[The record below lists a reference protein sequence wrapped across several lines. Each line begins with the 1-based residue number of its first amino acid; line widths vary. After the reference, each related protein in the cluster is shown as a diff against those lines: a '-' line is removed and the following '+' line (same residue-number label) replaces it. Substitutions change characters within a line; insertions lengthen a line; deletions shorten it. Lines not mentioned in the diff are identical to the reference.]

1 MRTVLILA
9 EKPNKEYL
17 IEIKNKYHS
26 KNTDIL
32 PLSLDIKIFLYR
44 NNFENILS
52 TTKFFG
58 NKNHKLSLK
67 ITQSFRSFIR
77 ENIEKIDTD
86 LNSYPSFSTW
96 ISNIIIFRYFN
107 NFLFKFLVIKNLLK
121 NNNYDHYIF
130 YGFQNKLLIDYVK
143 KIQKNNNLIFL
154 DTNQNKNKVFIF
166 SKFLKFINN
175 LFLVA
180 YSKLEYI
187 DIENSVILSSINY
200 NFLNLKSKK
209 KIVYLSEEG
218 ISLFNLIKIKF
229 KHNINTKFLSIYS
242 DRSKKEYLNQILDI
256 GKNNEYRFN
265 FFKKC
270 LFEIKKEIND
280 EIYNLEIKF
289 LNFKRLTKKSSP
301 YLFISPFSFGLSGLM
316 SEYFN
321 KANINSFCIPH
332 GTCKGNPS
340 NNYEYLYNLEIA
352 EGIIKNNF
360 KFISIQSK
368 YSETACDFFNPKI
381 KKVYTGPICFSKK
394 SFTSINK
401 NNFLYASTFKSPKN
415 TKFFGVE
422 TYDEYLETLS
432 DLIKLFSNLDYNLI
446 IQPHPT
452 LLSYINFKSLKKFL
466 KIKTNNIYL
475 SEKSFSE
482 NLDIS
487 NVLISYSSTTLEESL
502 LSHKPVI
509 IYDKWNR
516 YNHMSDIINKNY
528 YEINYFNNLQD
539 MGNKLKTIYKNSIVY
554 QGIDINLQKHF
565 KYENIEKYID

>member
-9 EKPNKEYL
+9 EKPKKEYL

-26 KNTDIL
+26 QNIDIL

-77 ENIEKIDTD
+77 ENVEKIDTD
-86 LNSYPSFSTW
+86 LNSYISFSTW
-96 ISNIIIFRYFN
+96 ISNIVIFRYFN
-107 NFLFKFLVIKNLLK
+107 NFLFKFLVIKNLIK
-121 NNNYDHYIF
+121 NNNYDRYIF
-130 YGFQNKLLIDYVK
+130 YGFQSQLFIDYVQK
-143 KIQKNNNLIFL
+143 FQKINNLIFL
-154 DTNQNKNKVFIF
+154 DTNQNKHNFFVFNKFF
-166 SKFLKFINN
+166 KFINN

-187 DIENSVILSSINY
+187 DIRDSVILSSINY

-209 KIVYLSEEG
+209 KIIYLSEEG

-229 KHNINTKFLSIYS
+229 KHNINTKFLSIYTY
-242 DRSKKEYLNQILDI
+242 RSKKDYLNQIMDTD
-256 GKNNEYRFN
+256 KNNEYKFN
-265 FFKKC
+265 FFRKC
-270 LFEIKKEIND
+270 LFELKNEIND

-289 LNFKRLTKKSSP
+289 LNFKRLTKKSKP
-301 YLFISPFSFGLSGLM
+301 HIFISPFSFGLSGLM

-321 KANINSFCIPH
+321 KENINSFCIPH

-368 YSETACDFFNPKI
+368 YSETACDYFNPKI
-381 KKVYTGPICFSKK
+381 KKVYTGPICFLKK
-394 SFTSINK
+394 SFTSVNK

-415 TKFFGVE
+415 TKFYGVE

-432 DLIKLFSNLDYNLI
+432 DLIKLFSNLEYNLI

-452 LLSYINFKSLKKFL
+452 LLSNINFSNLRDYL
-466 KIKTNNIYL
+466 NIK
-475 SEKSFSE
+475 SE
-482 NLDIS
+482 NIIINKNSFQKNFEIS
-487 NVLISYSSTTLEESL
+487 NVIISYSSTVLEESL
-502 LSHKPVI
+502 LSYKPII
-509 IYDKWNR
+509 IYDKWKR
-516 YNHMSDIINKNY
+516 YNHFSDMSKNGKFDLNYYQDINKLNFD
-528 YEINYFNNLQD
+528 INN
-539 MGNKLKTIYKNSIVY
+539 IYLNSIDY
-554 QGIDINLQKHF
+554 DGIDINLQNI
-565 KYENIEKYID
+565 KYKNIDEFIN